1 MPRMVFIEP
10 KSPNLHIFSQFVLPR
25 LGTFILG
32 TLMRQRG
39 WDVEIIVEEIR
50 PVDFARHA
58 AADLVGISTITSTAP
73 RAYAIADRFRE
84 MGIPVIMGGPHVT
97 FLADEAL
104 EHADYVIRGEGEKA
118 LMAFIDAWETDRDFA
133 RVPNLSIRRNG
144 RAVHQA
150 LVPYVENLDDLP
162 FPDFTLSP
170 GSISKVAGRRIIPVQ
185 TSRGCPFDCSFCS
198 VTGMFGRR
206 YRFRSTENIIREL
219 RQYNHRFTYIFF
231 YDDHFTANPRRA
243 KELLRA
249 MIAERF
255 RFRWST
261 QVRVDIARDPE
272 LVRLMKKA
280 GCHTLFIGLESVNP
294 ESLKA
299 MKKEQTVDEITQ
311 AIRVLRKNRIHVHG
325 MFVYGFDHDDWDTVR
340 ETIRFAKKAQLTST
354 QFMILTPLPGSEF
367 YRKIAEENRILFQ
380 DWSLFDAHHAVFK
393 PKRFTLAELQW
404 AQIRS
409 HAKFYSIPQS
419 IKKFFQGRWLDCS
432 LAHYA
437 RRLNRFWKRKNRIYL
452 KVLDLLRP
460 HHNIEISVTYRE
472 PVRLDDR
479 VVPHAVKRH
488 AVGEHE
494 EMSRK

>member
-39 WDVEIIVEEIR
+39 WDVEVVVEQAR
-50 PVDFARHA
+50 PIDFRRLSD
-58 AADLVGISTITSTAP
+58 ADLVGISTITSTAP
-73 RAYAIADRFRE
+73 RAYAIADRFRQL
-84 MGIPVIMGGPHVT
+84 GIPVIMGGPHVT

-104 EHADYVIRGEGEKA
+104 EHADYVIRGEGERA
-118 LMAFIDAWETDRDFA
+118 LMAFIDVWEQGADFSG
-133 RVPNLSIRRNG
+133 VPNLSYRQGGETI
-144 RAVHQA
+144 H
-150 LVPYVENLDDLP
+150 LPLMPYVENLDELP
-162 FPDFTLSP
+162 FPDFSLAP
-170 GSISKVAGRRIIPVQ
+170 GSIPRLARRRFIPVQ
-185 TSRGCPFDCSFCS
+185 TSRGCPYNCSFCS

-206 YRFRSTENIIREL
+206 YRFRSTENILSEL
-219 RQYNHRFTYIFF
+219 RRYDHHSNFIFF

-255 RFRWST
+255 KFRWST

-272 LVRLMKKA
+272 LVQLMKKA

-299 MKKEQTVDEITQ
+299 MKKQQTVDEIDY
-311 AIRVLRKNRIHVHG
+311 AIRLLRRNRIHIHG
-325 MFVYGFDHDDWDTVR
+325 MFVYGFDQDDRETVR
-340 ETIRFAKKAQLTST
+340 ETIRFARKVPLTST

-367 YRKIAEENRILFQ
+367 YRKIAEENRILFH

-393 PKRFTLAELQW
+393 PKSFTLADLQW

-419 IKKFFQGRWLDCS
+419 IKKVFQGRWLDCS
-432 LAHYA
+432 VAVYA
-437 RRLNRFWKRKNRIYL
+437 RRLNRFWKRQNRLFL

-460 HHNIEISVTYRE
+460 QRTAEITVNYRE
-472 PVRLDDR
+472 PVRLDDTML
-479 VVPHAVKRH
+479 PPA
-488 AVGEHE
+488 
-494 EMSRK
+494 S